1 MQAVC
6 KSGRDKAMKKKK
18 CFVIILDTVKN
29 NARQSDLRAAFNL
42 IKLEV
47 ETWQEVTEP
56 STLTRE

>member
-1 MQAVC
+1 
-6 KSGRDKAMKKKK
+6 MKKKK

-47 ETWQEVTEP
+47 KTWQEVTEQ
-56 STLTRE
+56 SILIRG